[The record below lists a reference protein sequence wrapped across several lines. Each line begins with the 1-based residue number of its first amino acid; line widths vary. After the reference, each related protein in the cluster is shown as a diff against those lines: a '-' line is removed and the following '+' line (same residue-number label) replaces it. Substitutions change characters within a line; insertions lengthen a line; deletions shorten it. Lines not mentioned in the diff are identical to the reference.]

1 MSPENYGLSLAS
13 VAVGMA
19 VGLVVGCVAPD
30 DPRVWWWL
38 IAADFIGGM
47 VLYVVYG

>member
-13 VAVGMA
+13 VAIGMA
-19 VGLVVGCVAPD
+19 VGLVVGRVAPD
-30 DPRVWWWL
+30 DLRVWWL
-38 IAADFIGGM
+38 IAADFIGVM